1 MERYVVYS
9 EELMGFIPETGEEL
23 ASEIGEAR
31 VFESIA
37 EAMIIASQAMK
48 EWDAVFKVHKL

>member
-1 MERYVVYS
+1 
-9 EELMGFIPETGEEL
+9 MGFIPETGEEL
-23 ASEIGEAR
+23 ASEISGAR
-31 VFESIA
+31 VFENIA